1 MELRF
6 TPLRSRSESGWA
18 EARRIYEESFPRCER
33 RADADYDAALA
44 DPRFTADAIRLDGR
58 IVGILYHWRGEGF
71 RYIEYLAFDPAMRGR
86 NLGTRAL
93 EAFCAADPAPVILEI
108 EPPVDVPTRRRRDF
122 YARRAPA
129 AEPPG
134 EAHARRSPPFRGL
147 REGTRAP
154 LLGARRGA
162 RAPAVAAGAA
172 APEPGGIRDQ
182 QIQRA
187 RK

>member
-6 TPLRSRSESGWA
+6 TPFRSRSESDWA

-71 RYIEYLAFDPAMRGR
+71 RYVEYLAFAPEMRGR

-93 EAFCAADPAPVILEI
+93 EAFCAAEPTPVILEI
-108 EPPVDVPTRRRRDF
+108 EPPVDGPTRRRRDF
-122 YARRAPA
+122 YARLGFVENPCDYLHPSYSRPFEPHALLPLSRPA
-129 AEPPG
+129 KLTHDEV
-134 EAHARRSPPFRGL
+134 RRFADFVREQVL
-147 REGTRAP
+147 RYSEH
-154 LLGARRGA
+154 
-162 RAPAVAAGAA
+162 GAA
-172 APEPGGIRDQ
+172 PGPRL
-182 QIQRA
+182 
-187 RK
+187 